1 VISLDDVLMV
11 GGVSHTMVGRPLLNK
26 EFVTVRAKVV
36 EHFLGPQVVVFK
48 WKRSVSSFFMLSRRA
63 PLPRAGQGKQWLMY
77 LCVCI

>member
-1 VISLDDVLMV
+1 
-11 GGVSHTMVGRPLLNK
+11 
-26 EFVTVRAKVV
+26 VTVRAKVV